1 MQSILVLLEIL
12 LSIFSDIL
20 DYNTYNFLTT
30 NLTERKVYKYVF
42 RYSLTIREKT

>member
-1 MQSILVLLEIL
+1 MESILILLEIL

-20 DYNTYNFLTT
+20 DYNTYHFLTT

-42 RYSLTIREKT
+42 QYSLTIREKT